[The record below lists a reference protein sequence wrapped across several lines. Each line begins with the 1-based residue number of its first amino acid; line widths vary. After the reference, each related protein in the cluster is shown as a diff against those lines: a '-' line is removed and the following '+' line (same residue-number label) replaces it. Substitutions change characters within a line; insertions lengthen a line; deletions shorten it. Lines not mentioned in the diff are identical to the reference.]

1 MFMNVSIVENFWKEA
16 YCNLKFCKMCTIS
29 IWQSTRFQRQ
39 INVNV
44 WFTRAFNVE
53 ITSNMHHSKFRF
65 RYEQV
70 IIRAEKIKT
79 QIEAGVIPKLSNIF
93 GSYVNSTSKQHQ
105 EKKTWKSH
113 RYFIDFESSIS
124 IELSTS
130 NWCLCFDLDLRFI
143 IDEML
148 TNFLCRIF
156 MSNRWRIDK
165 NVSDGWQHP
174 VYKVG

>member
-1 MFMNVSIVENFWKEA
+1 MFPL
-16 YCNLKFCKMCTIS
+16 LKIS
-29 IWQSTRFQRQ
+29 EKRPTVTWSFAKCVQFQYGSRRGFSVKLMSMFDFHMHSTLKLHRIC
-39 INVNV
+39 IN
-44 WFTRAFNVE
+44 
-53 ITSNMHHSKFRF
+53 SKFRF

>member
-1 MFMNVSIVENFWKEA
+1 MFDFHVHST
-16 YCNLKFCKMCTIS
+16 LKLHRIC
-29 IWQSTRFQRQ
+29 
-39 INVNV
+39 IN
-44 WFTRAFNVE
+44 
-53 ITSNMHHSKFRF
+53 SKFRF

-113 RYFIDFESSIS
+113 RYFIDFESLIS

-148 TNFLCRIF
+148 TNFICRIF

-174 VYKVG
+174 VHKVG

>member
-1 MFMNVSIVENFWKEA
+1 MFPL
-16 YCNLKFCKMCTIS
+16 LKIS
-29 IWQSTRFQRQ
+29 EKRPTVTWSFAKCVQFQYGSRRGFSVKLMSMFDFHVHSTLKLHRIC
-39 INVNV
+39 IN
-44 WFTRAFNVE
+44 
-53 ITSNMHHSKFRF
+53 SKFRF